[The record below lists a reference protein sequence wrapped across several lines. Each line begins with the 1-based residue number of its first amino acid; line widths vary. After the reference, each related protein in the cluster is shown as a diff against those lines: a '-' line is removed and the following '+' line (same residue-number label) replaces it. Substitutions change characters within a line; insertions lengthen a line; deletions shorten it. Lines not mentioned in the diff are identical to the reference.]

1 MVTFEVKDMTCG
13 HCVRTITQAVH
24 AIDHDASVGADL
36 ASHRVWI
43 ESATSDAAAWRD
55 AITGAGYT
63 PVLVPGAEAVAPS
76 RQKQGG
82 CCGCCR

>member
-13 HCVRTITQAVH
+13 HCVRTITQAVR
-24 AIDHDASVGADL
+24 AIDHGASVGVDL
-36 ASHRVWI
+36 ASHRVRI
-43 ESATSDAAAWRD
+43 EPTELDASAFGA
-55 AITGAGYT
+55 AITSAGYT
-63 PVLVPGAEAVAPS
+63 PVLVQDTEAAAPA